1 MLSLKCFEE
10 AKNKICFHPLI
21 CSIQVQIIMQR
32 RNFVKSTLGA
42 AGLGL
47 TAAAES
53 VADNWHSQPAFLAK
67 NNFKLKYAPHFG
79 MFENSAGK
87 DPIDQ
92 LKFMADMG
100 FTALED
106 NGMMGRDVALQEKIA
121 KEMTRL
127 GMTMGVFVLDKGG
140 NGQNT
145 LAAGKPEY
153 IEIFLNGCRKAVET
167 AKRVNA
173 KFTTVVPGDF
183 ERNLPIGIQTGHVI
197 DALRRG
203 ADILAP
209 AGLTMVLEPLSD
221 TPNLFLRTSDQTY
234 EICRA
239 VNSPACKILFDI
251 YHMQKNEGHIIPHI
265 NWCWSEIGYFQM
277 GDNPGRKEPTT
288 GEINYKNIFKHIYQK
303 QKAENK
309 EFIFGMEHGNSQP
322 GKDGEMAVIKAYVES
337 DSFTV

>member
-1 MLSLKCFEE
+1 MR
-10 AKNKICFHPLI
+10 LI
-21 CSIQVQIIMQR
+21 TKSVLIHKFAQSRRAAGAVQIIMQR

-79 MFENSAGK
+79 MFENNAGK
-87 DPIDQ
+87 DLIDQ

-106 NGMMGRDVALQEKIA
+106 NGMMGRDAATQEKIA

-322 GKDGEMAVIKAYVES
+322 GKEGEMAVIKAYVES

>member
-1 MLSLKCFEE
+1 
-10 AKNKICFHPLI
+10 
-21 CSIQVQIIMQR
+21 MQR
-32 RNFVKSTLGA
+32 RNFVKSTIGLAGVATSGGA
-42 AGLGL
+42 ITSAGY
-47 TAAAES
+47 A
-53 VADNWHSQPAFLAK
+53 QPDSLAK
-67 NNFKLKYAPHFG
+67 NTFKLKYAPHFG

-87 DPIDQ
+87 DLIDQ
-92 LKFMADMG
+92 LKFMADLG

-106 NGMMGRDVALQEKIA
+106 NGMMGRDPATQEKIA
-121 KEMTRL
+121 QEMARL

-153 IEIFLNGCRKAVET
+153 VDIFLSGCRKAVET

-183 ERNLPIGIQTGHVI
+183 ERNLPIGIQTGNVI

-203 ADILAP
+203 SDILAQGGV
-209 AGLTMVLEPLSD
+209 AMVLEPLSD

-239 VNSPACKILFDI
+239 VNSPFCKILFDI

-265 NWCWSEIGYFQM
+265 NWCWSEIGYFQI

-288 GEINYKNIFKHIYQK
+288 GEINYKNVFKYVYDK
-303 QKAENK
+303 QKADKK
-309 EFIFGMEHGNSQP
+309 EFIFGMEHGISKP
-322 GKDGEMAVIKAYVES
+322 GKEGEVALVKAYVES
-337 DSFTV
+337 DSFAV